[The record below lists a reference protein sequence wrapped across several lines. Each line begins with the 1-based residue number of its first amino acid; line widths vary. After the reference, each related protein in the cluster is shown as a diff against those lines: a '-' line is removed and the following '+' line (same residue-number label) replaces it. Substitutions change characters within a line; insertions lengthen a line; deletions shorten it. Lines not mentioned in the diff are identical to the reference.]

1 MITLRQLP
9 YIDIMSLEAMMSFDT
24 KVNIL
29 DHCKLA
35 HIDIPK
41 SWRKAHIGEALADL
55 FTNDPLWTIKHL
67 PQEELGLLKRLLSL
81 SPEEYITYPRND
93 EKYLLMQKLHL
104 VVTYE
109 GLNEWQIYMPRSIR
123 NVLKDVSLDTLIASE
138 PKKKVENCITENTA
152 KDMNL
157 VDILDKYPKLSQVA
171 FFVTL
176 EFVNINLGNK
186 LPYEDFL
193 PYVDD
198 LQSLEEAMMKGAKRE
213 TLERY
218 ADLLMMDMRTLYGS
232 IEKMMKVMK
241 GKNPSNLSDTQ
252 YDNAL
257 HCGTMLNA
265 MQQILLRFHKI
276 PSEDLAQ
283 MVLANK
289 KKNGLL
295 HFEELEKM
303 AMEITDELLMDL
315 MRFSMMG

>member
-9 YIDIMSLEAMMSFDT
+9 YFDIMSLDDMMSFDT

-29 DHCKLA
+29 DHCRLA
-35 HIDIPK
+35 HVDIPK

-55 FTNDPLWTIKHL
+55 FTNDPLWTLKHL
-67 PQEELGLLKRLLSL
+67 SQEELELLKRLLSL

-93 EKYLLMQKLHL
+93 ERYLLMQKFHL

-109 GLNEWQIYMPRSIR
+109 GPTEWQIYMPSSIR
-123 NVLKDVSLDTLIASE
+123 NILKDVSLDTLLTSA
-138 PKKKVENCITENTA
+138 PKKKVVRNVSEADA

-157 VDILDKYPKLSQVA
+157 VDILEKYPKLSQIA
-171 FFVTL
+171 FFITL

-198 LQSLEEAMMKGAKRE
+198 LQGMEEALMKGAKRE
-213 TLERY
+213 TLENY

-232 IEKMMKVMK
+232 IEKMVKTLG
-241 GKNPSNLSDTQ
+241 GKKASGYSDAQ

-276 PSEDLAQ
+276 PSEDLAK

-289 KKNGLL
+289 KKNGFL
-295 HFEELEKM
+295 HFEEFEKM
-303 AMEITDELLMDL
+303 AFEITDELLMDL
-315 MRFSMMG
+315 MKFSMGI

>member
-9 YIDIMSLEAMMSFDT
+9 YFDIMSLEDMMSFDT

-55 FTNDPLWTIKHL
+55 FTNDPLWTLKHL
-67 PQEELGLLKRLLSL
+67 SQEELELLKQLQSL

-93 EKYLLMQKLHL
+93 ERYLLMQKFHL

-109 GLNEWQIYMPRSIR
+109 GPTEWQIYMPSSIR
-123 NVLKDVSLDTLIASE
+123 NILKDVSLDTLLTSA
-138 PKKKVENCITENTA
+138 PKKKAETEVLEADA
-152 KDMNL
+152 KAMNM
-157 VDILDKYPKLSQVA
+157 VDILEKYPKLSQVA
-171 FFVTL
+171 FFITL

-198 LQSLEEAMMKGAKRE
+198 LQGMEEALMKGAKRE

-232 IEKMMKVMK
+232 IEKMVKTMGGKKV
-241 GKNPSNLSDTQ
+241 SCFSDAQ

-276 PSEDLAQ
+276 PSEDLAK
-283 MVLANK
+283 MVLAIK

-295 HFEELEKM
+295 HFEEFEKM
-303 AMEITDELLMDL
+303 ALEITDELLMDL
-315 MRFSMMG
+315 MRSSMGI

>member
-1 MITLRQLP
+1 MISS
-9 YIDIMSLEAMMSFDT
+9 YIH
-24 KVNIL
+24 V
-29 DHCKLA
+29 
-35 HIDIPK
+35 
-41 SWRKAHIGEALADL
+41 
-55 FTNDPLWTIKHL
+55 
-67 PQEELGLLKRLLSL
+67 
-81 SPEEYITYPRND
+81 
-93 EKYLLMQKLHL
+93 
-104 VVTYE
+104 
-109 GLNEWQIYMPRSIR
+109 
-123 NVLKDVSLDTLIASE
+123 
-138 PKKKVENCITENTA
+138 TA

-198 LQSLEEAMMKGAKRE
+198 LQGMEEAMMKGAKRE
-213 TLERY
+213 ILERY
-218 ADLLMMDMRTLYGS
+218 ADLLMMDMRTLYAS

-283 MVLANK
+283 VVLANK

-295 HFEELEKM
+295 HFEELENM